1 MGMYARVWDG
11 VGGLG
16 RWGWCSVFGVLAGGR
31 VGDVLVFSLG
41 YGGGKG
47 KGEG

>member
-1 MGMYARVWDG
+1 MVLEDWGDG
-11 VGGLG
+11 D
-16 RWGWCSVFGVLAGGR
+16 GVLAGGR